1 MVLMFNMLIKMAEN
15 GTLPDSLI
23 KIGIKNLCNQRLIWR
38 DSLNL
43 EKLQDHHQI
52 WVDKLKESPI
62 ALVPEKANEQ
72 HYELPP
78 KFFEIVL
85 GKHSGR
91 HALSDRLKSL
101 GYDLDSQAF
110 LAIFE
115 KFKRLSNKK

>member
-43 EKLQDHHQI
+43 EELQDHHQI

-62 ALVPEKANEQ
+62 ALVPEKANDKCHSRQCVE
-72 HYELPP
+72 YCSRG
-78 KFFEIVL
+78 IV
-85 GKHSGR
+85 
-91 HALSDRLKSL
+91 
-101 GYDLDSQAF
+101 
-110 LAIFE
+110 
-115 KFKRLSNKK
+115 